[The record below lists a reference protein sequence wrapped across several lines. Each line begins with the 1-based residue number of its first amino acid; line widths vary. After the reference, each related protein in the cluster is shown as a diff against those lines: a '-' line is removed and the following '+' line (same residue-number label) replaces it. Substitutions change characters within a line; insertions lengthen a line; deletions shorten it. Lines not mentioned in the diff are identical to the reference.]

1 MFWQAFPNSNAIQ
14 SPNEVLLSS
23 YICYF
28 IHLKPIDAQT
38 TWRHNHI
45 LQRKVSDINNF
56 LESLIKS
63 QKSMVYLLVIIT
75 LTIKGFNAYGLHL
88 NRIRSS
94 LFAKYKKFLT
104 TQEINPDYNSVC
116 PVIITSWEI

>member
-1 MFWQAFPNSNAIQ
+1 MV
-14 SPNEVLLSS
+14 NEVHELSKKIRKNNPS
-23 YICYF
+23 TMIT
-28 IHLKPIDAQT
+28 ISEIISRED
-38 TWRHNHI
+38 NHT